1 MKIILILIVLL
12 VGCARIP
19 KKDLQAK
26 LSPPISVENSVHE
39 GIDSGIFTH
48 GNWPDAQWWMSFDDP
63 QLTLLIKNVLEN
75 NPTMGAAQMRAKKA
89 VDEAYIV
96 RASLFPHLSSG
107 ADVNW
112 QHLSKDNLYR
122 VEPSLLPAVI
132 YQLGI
137 GLELLYDFDLWGK
150 NKQRYSAA
158 LGQARSTAAETAQT
172 HLALSTAAASGY
184 IDLQTNIQ
192 KQEVLVQ
199 ILEKEKELLDLS
211 RLNYQNALVDLR
223 SVKKREA
230 HVSSLDRDI
239 VANRELIALGKN
251 FLRTL
256 MGISPDSH
264 EGMVAPSARFDQ
276 VFELPEHL
284 SLDLLARRPDIIA
297 RVWQVESYAHDI
309 RAAQALFY
317 PDLNLRALGGLE
329 SLSWNKWFSKDS
341 LAGSLNPAIHLPIF
355 VGGRLRANLDARV
368 AAFEEAVYEYNQALL
383 QAAKDVADKISQVE
397 SATLRLRDE
406 QAVESDEATIF
417 ELSYA
422 RERSGLNSHISVLER
437 EVDYLYARLK
447 VIEIN
452 DSRLKNIVDL
462 IKALGGGFVDH
473 SNKQKEWAQDAR
485 NAK

>member
-1 MKIILILIVLL
+1 MNLIFILIVLL
-12 VGCARIP
+12 IGCARIP

-26 LSPPISVENSVHE
+26 LSPPISVERSVHE

-48 GNWPDAQWWMSFDDP
+48 GDWPDPEWWMSFDDP

-75 NPTMGAAQMRAKKA
+75 NPTMGAAEMRAKKA
-89 VDEAYIV
+89 VDEAYVV
-96 RASLFPHLSSG
+96 RAALFPHLSAEAG
-107 ADVNW
+107 VNW
-112 QHLSKDNLYR
+112 QHLSKEDLYR
-122 VEPSLLPAVI
+122 ISPSVLPAVI
-132 YQLGI
+132 YQLAI

-150 NKQRYSAA
+150 NKQRYAAA
-158 LGQARSTAAETAQT
+158 LGQARSAAAETAQT
-172 HLALSTAAASGY
+172 HLMLSTAAASGY

-192 KQEVLVQ
+192 KQEVLLQ
-199 ILEKEKELLDLS
+199 ILEKEKDLLALS
-211 RLNYQNALVDLR
+211 RLNYENALIDLR
-223 SVKKREA
+223 EVKKREA

-239 VANRELIALGKN
+239 VGNQELIDLGKN

-256 MGISPDSH
+256 MGISPDSDVQMLTPTAH
-264 EGMVAPSARFDQ
+264 YDQ
-276 VFELPEHL
+276 IFPLPEHL

-317 PDLNLRALGGLE
+317 PDLNLRALGGLG
-329 SLSWNKWFSKDS
+329 SLSWSKWWSKDS

-355 VGGRLRANLDARV
+355 VGGQLRANLDARV

-397 SATLRLRDE
+397 SATLRLEDE
-406 QAVESDEATIF
+406 KAVASDEATIF

-422 RERSGLNSHISVLER
+422 RERSGLNNRIEVLER

-452 DSRLKNIVDL
+452 DERLKNVVDL
-462 IKALGGGFVDH
+462 IKALGGGFIDH
-473 SNKQKEWAQDAR
+473 SNKQKEWAEDAR